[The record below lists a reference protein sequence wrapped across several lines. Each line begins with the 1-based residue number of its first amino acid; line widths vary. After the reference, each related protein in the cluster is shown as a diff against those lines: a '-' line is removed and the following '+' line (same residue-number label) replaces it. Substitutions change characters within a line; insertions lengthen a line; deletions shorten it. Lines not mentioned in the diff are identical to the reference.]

1 MHLLMLGANG
11 RAGVFGYKYALD
23 QGYTVTVLV
32 RKAESIE
39 PHENLTII
47 EGSCLSETDMK
58 RAFAATGLP
67 VDGVLIFLNA
77 RRNGQNPW
85 GKFLGP
91 ARLVADTTCISAK
104 LLRAQQP
111 QPEHKPRLVVMSALG
126 VKESYA
132 VTPYIIRFMINYSN
146 LDKSY
151 DDHNAVRDE
160 IEANCGDEVDWTLP
174 LPVGLIF
181 ANGLKPVR
189 TFGPTESG
197 ANLLMTRESCASWM
211 VDVASGK
218 EGDRFRNQMVIVSN

>member
-11 RAGVFGYKYALD
+11 RTGVFGYKYALD
-23 QGYTVTVLV
+23 QGYNVTLLV
-32 RKAESIE
+32 RKAGDIE

-47 EGSCLSETDMK
+47 EGSCLSDSDMK
-58 RAFAATGLP
+58 HAFEATGLP

-91 ARLVADTTCISAK
+91 ARLVADTTSIAAK
-104 LLRAQQP
+104 LLRDQKP
-111 QPEHKPRLVVMSALG
+111 QPEHKPRLIVMSALG
-126 VKESYA
+126 VRESYA
-132 VTPYIIRFMINYSN
+132 VTPYIIRFMMNYSN

-151 DDHNAVRDE
+151 EDHNAVRDE

-174 LPVGLIF
+174 LPVGLIY
-181 ANGLKPVR
+181 GGVKPVR

-197 ANLLMTRESCASWM
+197 ASLLMTRESCASWM

-218 EGDRFRNQMVIVSN
+218 EGYTFRNQMVIVSN